1 MRGTALA
8 AGLLV
13 LGAVGAVGAVAA
25 PWPPAGADPAD
36 ACRALSDLE
45 DVIDLATIA
54 DQAAVRARAAAL
66 ADALIAGG
74 LEDGRPSDGSAAAAG
89 RRIVEVLDQPGSTV
103 ADLVVVLGPV
113 QRRCASAAAGRMAQQ
128 SAP

>member
-1 MRGTALA
+1 VRGTALA

-13 LGAVGAVGAVAA
+13 LAAVGAVGAVVS
-25 PWPPAGADPAD
+25 PWPVARPDPTGV
-36 ACRALSDLE
+36 CRALADL
-45 DVIDLATIA
+45 DDAIDLVTIS

-66 ADALIAGG
+66 ADALVTQGFG
-74 LEDGRPSDGSAAAAG
+74 EDPSDGSAAVAG

-113 QRRCASAAAGRMAQQ
+113 ERHCASVAEQPAER